1 MFIYPLGIFYK
12 ITNGRLNMNEN
23 LVAALFLSMAIMAIT
38 DYLKKPITSNL
49 KIVEWLLKH
58 NLAMTDGTDVTL
70 WWLPYLT
77 FVIGLA
83 LSLVFG
89 INLVSDILPN
99 SPILAAQILTAVIVG
114 CGSNVINDLV
124 GSVRIGR
131 YACHTAS
138 GYSTWCKPGEGI
150 ETETIY
156 KVGKY

>member
-1 MFIYPLGIFYK
+1 
-12 ITNGRLNMNEN
+12 MNEN

-49 KIVEWLLKH
+49 KTVEWLLKH

-83 LSLVFG
+83 LSLTFG

-124 GSVRIGR
+124 GGVRIG
-131 YACHTAS
+131 
-138 GYSTWCKPGEGI
+138 
-150 ETETIY
+150 
-156 KVGKY
+156 